1 MIPTFRFAALAV
13 CLVAASLGGLLAQ
26 DQKPPEKLTFAAKN
40 GNVTFNHSA
49 HVKLAKGDCKACHDK
64 LFKEDAKAPLN
75 FKAAMHKTAETEKS
89 SCGACHHPGGIAFES
104 KGNCAKCH
112 VKG

>member
-1 MIPTFRFAALAV
+1 MIRVLRVPALVV
-13 CLVAASLGGLLAQ
+13 CLFAMGLAQ
-26 DQKPPEKLTFAAKN
+26 GQKAPDKLTFSAKN
-40 GNVTFNHSA
+40 GNVTFNHA
-49 HVKLAKGDCKACHDK
+49 THVKLAKGDCKSCHDK

-89 SCGACHHPGGIAFES
+89 SCGGCHHPDGAAFET